1 MRSRWT
7 GPEALAPRQL
17 PNEACYTSERH
28 DDGFLCDC
36 FNPGI
41 GRTSNS
47 STGAM
52 ISTASFMTT
61 GVPAEPTAWKVHT
74 TGLPSRGP
82 RCKGLVSGFRLDRR
96 VLGNDHPR
104 LGYPTPLT
112 WLEVKLPAE
121 LEDPWVKGGSDLAK
135 VTCAEAAADGVEFG
149 MVPCVESFYAKLKF
163 AATVFAEDEALE

>member
-1 MRSRWT
+1 MRLVTQARATMTVFSATASIPVLVVPPTPCT
-7 GPEALAPRQL
+7 GAMQHSGL
-17 PNEACYTSERH
+17 H
-28 DDGFLCDC
+28 DDG
-36 FNPGI
+36 
-41 GRTSNS
+41 S
-47 STGAM
+47 
-52 ISTASFMTT
+52 ASGTHS
-61 GVPAEPTAWKVHT
+61 P

-82 RCKGLVSGFRLDRR
+82 RCNGLVSGFRLDRR